1 MPPGRLS
8 GFGEGGD
15 LTQLMDIEAVAGS
28 FILTFVFHAVLVIIF
43 GGIINLY
50 KIWSLYYI
58 LLLHSY
64 VQFSIFDNFTLELLR
79 LLSLFFF
86 YQILSSYLMLKRV
99 S

>member
-50 KIWSLYYI
+50 KI
-58 LLLHSY
+58 
-64 VQFSIFDNFTLELLR
+64 
-79 LLSLFFF
+79 
-86 YQILSSYLMLKRV
+86 
-99 S
+99 